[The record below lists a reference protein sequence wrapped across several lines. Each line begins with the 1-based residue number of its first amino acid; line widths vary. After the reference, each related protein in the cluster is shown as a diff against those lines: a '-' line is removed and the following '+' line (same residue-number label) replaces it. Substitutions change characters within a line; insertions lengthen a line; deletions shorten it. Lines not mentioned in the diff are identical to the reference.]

1 MSIKQSNID
10 KAAETL
16 REFNIATPKVT
27 KEDEI
32 AYANREP
39 DWSVDEA
46 MEEFNEL
53 FDGLNAA

>member
-32 AYANREP
+32 AYANYKP
-39 DWSVDEA
+39 NWSVDEA
-46 MEEFNEL
+46 MKEFDELFNEL
-53 FDGLNAA
+53 DAA